1 MVISLIM
8 LLFIVALVSIC
19 CLIFIDYSKFTLGWS
34 VGIKAAQR
42 SISRSMRGGYSKS
55 VLCTIG
61 VIFMYD
67 VNILQYFGGN
77 LSLSVKMGQFMDLK
91 FIATGWCGHY
101 FVFLNMTPNFSIIN
115 SFSEICCKGAINH
128 HG

>member
-8 LLFIVALVSIC
+8 LLFIVAHVSTS
-19 CLIFIDYSKFTLGWS
+19 CLILIDSPKFTLGGS
-34 VGIKAAQR
+34 VWIRAARR

-55 VLCTIG
+55 VLCAICI
-61 VIFMYD
+61 IFRNV
-67 VNILQYFGGN
+67 VNLLQYFGGN

-91 FIATGWCGHY
+91 FISTGWCSHY
-101 FVFLNMTPNFSIIN
+101 FVFLNMTTNFSNID
-115 SFSEICCKGAINH
+115 SFSEICCKCAISH

>member
-8 LLFIVALVSIC
+8 LLCIVAHVSTS
-19 CLIFIDYSKFTLGWS
+19 CLIIIDPAKFTLCWS
-34 VGIKAAQR
+34 MWIKAARR

-67 VNILQYFGGN
+67 VNVLQYFGGN
-77 LSLSVKMGQFMDLK
+77 FAFSVKMGQFMDLK
-91 FIATGWCGHY
+91 FISTGWCGHY
-101 FVFLNMTPNFSIIN
+101 LVFLNMTTNFSIIN
-115 SFSEICCKGAINH
+115 SFSEICCKCAINH

>member
-1 MVISLIM
+1 MS
-8 LLFIVALVSIC
+8 LFIVALVSIC

-42 SISRSMRGGYSKS
+42 SIFRSMRSGYSKS
-55 VLCTIG
+55 ILC
-61 VIFMYD
+61 IFCIIFIYCG
-67 VNILQYFGGN
+67 NLLQYFGGN

-101 FVFLNMTPNFSIIN
+101 FVFLNMTTNFSIIN
-115 SFSEICCKGAINH
+115 SFSEICCKCAINH